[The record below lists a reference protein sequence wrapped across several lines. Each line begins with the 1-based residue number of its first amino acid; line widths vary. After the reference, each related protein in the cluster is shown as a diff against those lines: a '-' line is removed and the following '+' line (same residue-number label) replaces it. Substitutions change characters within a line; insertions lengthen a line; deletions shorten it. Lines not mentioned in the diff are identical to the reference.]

1 MRIVAFIISMAISI
15 GLFYFLEF
23 PQKMGDKNLPR
34 IAPFLSPFTGYS
46 VQAKQAEAKRNDETQ
61 KIDGIKEAVSIHY
74 DDHQVPHISAN
85 SNWDLYFAQGYAT
98 AKDRLWQMDFISY
111 ASAGRL
117 SEIVGTATLEFDQMQ
132 RRLGLPQAAKEN
144 IDFFKSDEG
153 SMEVINAYSAG
164 VNAYINS
171 LKPRDYPIEYKLL
184 DYAPETWTPEKS
196 ALLIKYMA
204 KMLTSREHDFELTNA
219 IDKFG
224 KELFETLYP
233 TFPPAKDNDPV
244 IPLSYTDSVRII
256 KGDTLRTTIFE
267 EKYASHEL
275 EKDPPYLGS
284 NNWAVDGAHS
294 ASGSPIL
301 CNDPHL
307 RLQVPSIW
315 YQTQLI
321 SPEVNVYGV
330 TIPGAPGIIIGFNEN
345 IAWGVTNGA
354 MDVKDWYKVVFKD
367 DTREEYNL
375 GGVWKKTEKRIE
387 EIKIKGQESLFDTI
401 LYTELGPIT
410 YDRNFSK
417 SENKSPMALRWVAL
431 DHGNEMKAFYLLNRA
446 KGYEDYKEAL
456 KHYNCPEQ
464 NFVFASKNGD
474 IALWQRGKIPIRR
487 KDQGKFV
494 QEAADPNSKWAGFIP
509 AEDMPHVLNPE
520 RGFVSSANQHAT
532 DSTYP
537 YNYHGIYQFYRNRRI
552 NDVLGSKEKFRI
564 ADMMQLQSD
573 NYNLLGEEVLK
584 WTLPYMD
591 SIGAGKDSEVFKLL
605 ADWDF
610 FNNPDSKGAIAFELF
625 WNELHTLTWDEFLGE
640 KSGFVAPN
648 FYYTNRFLQK
658 QPGNYLVENKSENIN
673 NVEELLTK
681 ALANADKAYTEVES
695 DKKQD
700 WSHYKSTQAQH
711 WARIAPFYSQKLLNG
726 GNKHIVNA
734 TSSTHGPSWRMI
746 VHLKEETEAY
756 GIFPGGQSGNPASK
770 HYDNYSPLWEKGEY
784 LSLKFVTKPEHFE
797 AWDFTTLNF
806 FPAD

>member
-1 MRIVAFIISMAISI
+1 MRILAFIISTAISI
-15 GLFYFLEF
+15 GLFYFLEY
-23 PQKMGDKNLPR
+23 PQKMGDSNLPR
-34 IAPFLSPFTGYS
+34 IASFLSPFTGYT
-46 VQAKQAEAKRNDETQ
+46 VQAKQAKAKLPEDVQ
-61 KIDGIKEAVSIHY
+61 KIKGIKEAVSIHY
-74 DDHQVPHISAN
+74 DEYKVPHINAK
-85 SNWDLYFAQGYAT
+85 SNWDLYFAQGYTT

-117 SEIVGTATLEFDQMQ
+117 SEIVGPATLEFDQMQ

-204 KMLTSREHDFELTNA
+204 KMLTSHENDFELTNA
-219 IDKFG
+219 LDMLG
-224 KELFETLYP
+224 RDLFETLFP
-233 TFPPAKDNDPV
+233 TFPPAEDNDPV
-244 IPLSYTDSVRII
+244 IPLSYTDSVKII
-256 KGDTLRTTIFE
+256 GKDTLRTTIFE

-275 EKDPPYLGS
+275 EKAAPHLGS
-284 NNWAVDGAHS
+284 NNWAIDGAHS
-294 ASGSPIL
+294 ATGSPIL

-307 RLQVPSIW
+307 KLQVPSIW
-315 YQTQLI
+315 YQTQLTT
-321 SPEVNVYGV
+321 PEVNVYGV

-345 IAWGVTNGA
+345 ISWGVTNGA

-375 GGVWKKTEKRIE
+375 GGVWKPTDKRIE

-417 SENKSPMALRWVAL
+417 SENKSPMAMRWVAL

-446 KGYEDYKEAL
+446 KNYEDYKAAL
-456 KHYNCPEQ
+456 SHYNCPEQ
-464 NFVFASKNGD
+464 NFVFACKDGD
-474 IALWQRGKIPIRR
+474 IALWQRGKVPVRR

-494 QEAADPNSKWAGFIP
+494 QEAADPSSKWNGFIP
-509 AEDMPHVLNPE
+509 FDDMPHILNPE

-537 YNYHGIYQFYRNRRI
+537 YPYNGIYQFYRNRRI
-552 NDVLGSKEKFRI
+552 NDVLGSKDKFRI

-573 NYNLLGEEVLK
+573 NYNLLGQEVLE
-584 WTLPYMD
+584 WAVPYMD
-591 SIGAGKDSEVFKLL
+591 SLGTGKDSEVFKLL
-605 ADWDF
+605 ADWDY

-625 WNELHTLTWDEFLGE
+625 WDEVNALTWDEFAGE
-640 KSGFVAPN
+640 DGKLVAPN

-658 QPGNYLVENKSENIN
+658 QPGNYLIQNKEEDIKNLD
-673 NVEELLTK
+673 ELLAK
-681 ALANADKAYTEVES
+681 ALANADKAYNEAS
-695 DKKQD
+695 DEEKEG
-700 WSHYKSTQAQH
+700 WSQFKGTQAEH
-711 WARIAPFYSQKLLNG
+711 WARIAPFHSQVLLNG
-726 GNKHIVNA
+726 GNLHIVNA
-734 TSSTHGPSWRMI
+734 TSSTHGPSWRMV
-746 VHLKEETEAY
+746 VHLKDEIEAY
-756 GIFPGGQSGNPASK
+756 GVFPGGQSGNPASQY
-770 HYDNYSPLWEKGEY
+770 YDNYSPLWEKGEY
-784 LSLKFVTKPEHFE
+784 LSLKFITKPEQMDAWEFE
-797 AWDFTTLNF
+797 TLSF